1 MTEQSTPR
9 PAGRTPRRH
18 RALAAALAVAL
29 ITAGGVLAAQPAN
42 AAATTYYIDS
52 VNGSDSAAGTSTTQA
67 WKTLAPVNSRTFTA
81 GDSILL
87 ARGGSWTGQLA
98 PQGSGTAAAPI
109 TISAYGSGAR
119 PHLSG
124 ATLSGGGTVQLQ
136 NQSWWTIQNLDVANN
151 SGTDN
156 FGDPTAGTPR
166 SGILVR
172 NTVSNTLQRGI
183 VIRDN
188 VVSDVNGCFNCDGL
202 DAHDNGG
209 IVVDT
214 TQLGANFDGV
224 LIENNSV
231 HDVGRTGI
239 VVWDAS
245 YFTTDMTVPVQSA
258 LTSNVRIRGNT
269 VVDTDSDGILAFGT
283 DGAVMEDNVVRGAG
297 QRTIVPTD
305 ANKNWVMPASA
316 GLWPTRGMNTLV
328 QFNEVSGTQTHT
340 TDGQGFDVD
349 MGSKNTRVQY
359 NYSHDNEG
367 GFILLMGGFSSDV
380 VVRDNLSVNDGWGG
394 EKGIFTFSW
403 GVPAP
408 VKIFNNTV
416 YIPAGSPA
424 KPIYCDGD
432 AGACASSTPGQWSF
446 VNNIIDNH
454 GTGEYSYPGMGTNA
468 TFASNVFSGNHPASE
483 PADAT
488 KITAAPQFV
497 AAGTTGNGFAVADA
511 YKLTSSSPA
520 ISNGQVVSPN
530 GLRDFFGN
538 ALSTTAAPSRGFHEA
553 APPAVAPALFDPAND
568 WSISTARS
576 ANIMLDTTAPA
587 SNMAG
592 DTSRI
597 KRSDDQPGWVRW
609 DAAPGKTVT
618 LSTYYFN
625 QQPSAFT
632 IVALDGSGNATTVP
646 FTSTAATPTTNNWV
660 KRTLTSAALPAGTRA
675 VEVRFG
681 LVSSWGVQIGDITIG

>member
-1 MTEQSTPR
+1 MTERSI
-9 PAGRTPRRH
+9 RRH
-18 RALAAALAVAL
+18 GRWRAAASALAIALLGGGALLVAP
-29 ITAGGVLAAQPAN
+29 PAN
-42 AAATTYYIDS
+42 AAATTYYVDS
-52 VNGSDSAAGTSTTQA
+52 ANGNDSAAGTSPATA
-67 WKTLAPVNSRTFTA
+67 WKSFTPVNAHTFSG
-81 GDSILL
+81 GDNILL
-87 ARGGSWTGQLA
+87 SRGGSWTGQLS
-98 PQGSGTAAAPI
+98 PRGSGTAGAPI
-109 TISAYGSGAR
+109 TISAYGAGALPKISGA
-119 PHLSG
+119 SVATGG
-124 ATLSGGGTVQLQ
+124 AVQLQ
-136 NQSWWTIQNLDVANN
+136 NQSWWTIQNLDVSNN

-172 NTVSNTLQRGI
+172 NTVGNTLQRGI
-183 VIRDN
+183 VIRGN
-188 VVSDVNGCFNCDGL
+188 VVSDVNGCFNCDGI

-214 TQLGANFDGV
+214 TQLGASFDGV
-224 LIENNSV
+224 LIENNTV
-231 HDVGRTGI
+231 QDVGRTGI

-245 YFTTDMTVPVQSA
+245 YFTTNMTVIVQSA
-258 LTSNVRIRGNT
+258 LTSNVRIRANT
-269 VVDTDSDGILAFGT
+269 VIDTDSDGILAFGT
-283 DGAVMEDNVVRGAG
+283 DGAVLEHNVVRGAG

-305 ANKNWVMPASA
+305 DNKDTVMPSSA

-349 MGSKNTRVQY
+349 MGSINTRVQY

-408 VKIFNNTV
+408 VKIYNNTV

-432 AGACASSTPGQWSF
+432 AGACASTTPGQWSF
-446 VNNIIDNH
+446 TNNIIDNH
-454 GTGEYSYPGMGTNA
+454 GTGEYTYPGLGTNA
-468 TFASNVFSGNHPASE
+468 SFASNVFSGNHPVSE

-488 KITAAPQFV
+488 KITADPQFV
-497 AAGTTGNGFAVADA
+497 AAGTTGDGFAVADA
-511 YKLTSSSPA
+511 YKLTASSPA
-520 ISNGQVVSPN
+520 IASGQVMTSN

-538 ALSTTAAPSRGFHEA
+538 AVSPTAAPSRGFHEA
-553 APPAVAPALFDPAND
+553 APPAIAPALFDPADD

-576 ANIMLDTTAPA
+576 ANVVLDTTGPA

-597 KRSDDQPGWVRW
+597 KRTNNQAGWVRW
-609 DAAPGKTVT
+609 DATPGKTVT
-618 LSTYYFN
+618 LSGYFFN
-625 QQPSAFT
+625 QQPSSLT
-632 IVALDGSGNATTVP
+632 VVALDASGGETPVATTA
-646 FTSTAATPTTNNWV
+646 TAAVATTNGWT
-660 KRTLTSAALPAGTRA
+660 KRTLTSGALPAGTRA

-681 LVSSWGVQIGDITIG
+681 PVSAWGVQIGDITIG

>member
-1 MTEQSTPR
+1 MTEQPMSR
-9 PAGRTPRRH
+9 PEGRRPGARR
-18 RALAAALAVAL
+18 RALATALAVVLA
-29 ITAGGVLAAQPAN
+29 TAGGVLAAEPAQ
-42 AAATTYYIDS
+42 AAPTAYYVDS
-52 VNGSDSAAGTSTTQA
+52 VNGSDAAAGTSPATA
-67 WKTLAPVNSRTFTA
+67 WKSLAPVNAHTFVA

-87 ARGGSWTGQLA
+87 ARGGTWTGQLA
-98 PQGSGTAAAPI
+98 PQGSGTASAPI
-109 TISAYGSGAR
+109 TVSAYGSGAL

-124 ATLSGGGTVQLQ
+124 ASLASGGTVQLQ
-136 NQSWWTIQNLDVANN
+136 NQSWWTIQNLDVSND

-156 FGDPTAGTPR
+156 FGDPTGGTPR

-172 NTVSNTLQRGI
+172 NTVANTLQRGI
-183 VIRDN
+183 VIRSN
-188 VVSDVNGCFNCDGL
+188 VVSDVNGCFHCADI

-214 TQLGANFDGV
+214 TQLGASFDGV
-224 LIENNSV
+224 LIENNTV

-245 YFTTDMTVPVQSA
+245 YFTTDMTVIVQSA

-269 VVDTDSDGILAFGT
+269 VIDPDSDGILAFGT
-283 DGAVMEDNVVRGAG
+283 DGAVLEYNVVRGAG
-297 QRTIVPTD
+297 QRTTD
-305 ANKNWVMPASA
+305 AGNMPASA

-328 QFNEVSGTQTHT
+328 QFNEVSGTRTHG

-367 GFILLMGGFSSDV
+367 GFLLLMGGYSSDV
-380 VVRDNLSVNDGWGG
+380 VVRDNLSVNDAWGG
-394 EKGIFTFSW
+394 VKGVFTFSW
-403 GVPAP
+403 GVPGP
-408 VKIFNNTV
+408 VKIYNNTV

-424 KPIYCDGD
+424 NPIYCDGD
-432 AGACASSTPGQWSF
+432 AGACASTTPGQWSF
-446 VNNIIDNH
+446 VNNIVDNH
-454 GTGEYSYPGMGTNA
+454 GTGAYTYPGMGTNA

-488 KITAAPQFV
+488 KITADPRFV

-511 YKLTSSSPA
+511 YKLLSTSPA
-520 ISNGQVVSPN
+520 ISTGQVVSPN

-553 APPAVAPALFDPAND
+553 APPAVAPALFDPVND

-618 LSTYYFN
+618 LSTFSFN
-625 QQPSAFT
+625 QGPSAFT
-632 IVALDGSGNATTVP
+632 IVALDGSGTATTVA
-646 FTSTAATPTTNNWV
+646 FTATAATATTNGWTT
-660 KRTLTSAALPAGTRA
+660 RTITSAALPAGTRA

>member
-1 MTEQSTPR
+1 MTEQSKTR
-9 PAGRTPRRH
+9 PARR
-18 RALAAALAVAL
+18 RALATVLAVVVA
-29 ITAGGVLAAQPAN
+29 TAGGVLAAQPAS
-42 AAATTYYIDS
+42 AAPNTFYVDS
-52 VNGSDSAAGTSTTQA
+52 VNGSDAAAGTSASTA
-67 WKTLAPVNSRTFTA
+67 WKSLAPVNAHTFTA

-87 ARGGSWTGQLA
+87 ARGGTWTGQLS
-98 PQGSGTAAAPI
+98 PQGSGTASAPV
-109 TISAYGSGAR
+109 TISAYGTGAL

-124 ATLSGGGTVQLQ
+124 ATLATGGTVQLQ
-136 NQSWWTIQNLDVANN
+136 NQSWWTIQNLDVSNN
-151 SGTDN
+151 SGVDN

-172 NTVSNTLQRGI
+172 NTVANTTQRGI
-183 VIRDN
+183 VIRGN
-188 VVSDVNGCFNCDGL
+188 VVSDVNGCFNCTDI

-214 TQLGANFDGV
+214 TQLGASFDGV
-224 LIENNSV
+224 LVENNSV

-245 YFTTDMTVPVQSA
+245 YFTTDMTVIVQSA

-269 VVDTDSDGILAFGT
+269 VVNPDSDGILAFGT
-283 DGAVMEDNVVRGAG
+283 DGAVMEYNVVRGAG
-297 QRTIVPTD
+297 QRTITD
-305 ANKNWVMPASA
+305 TTKMPASA
-316 GLWPTRGMNTLV
+316 GLWPTRGMNTLM
-328 QFNEVSGTQTHT
+328 QFNEVSGTRTHF

-367 GFILLMGGFSSDV
+367 GFILLMGGYSSDV

-394 EKGIFTFSW
+394 QKGIFTFSW
-403 GVPAP
+403 GVPGP
-408 VKIFNNTV
+408 VKIYNNTV
-416 YIPAGSPA
+416 YIPTGSSA

-454 GTGEYSYPGMGTNA
+454 GTGDYSYPGMGTNA
-468 TFASNVFSGNHPASE
+468 TFSSNVFSGNHPASE
-483 PADAT
+483 PADPT
-488 KITAAPQFV
+488 KLTSDPLFV
-497 AAGTTGNGFAVADA
+497 APGTTGNGFGVADA
-511 YKLTSSSPA
+511 YKLRSTSPA
-520 ISNGQVVSPN
+520 ISNGQVIATN

-538 ALSTTAAPSRGFHEA
+538 ALSNTAAPTCGFYEA

-576 ANIMLDTTAPA
+576 ANIMLDTTAPT

-592 DTSRI
+592 DASRI

-609 DAAPGKTVT
+609 DATPGKTVT

-625 QQPSAFT
+625 QGPGAFT
-632 IVALDGSGNATTVP
+632 IVALDGSGNATIVP
-646 FTSTAATPTTNNWV
+646 FTATAATSTTNGWA
-660 KRTLTSAALPAGTRA
+660 KRTITSSALPAGTRA

-681 LVSSWGVQIGDITIG
+681 LVSSWGVQIGDITVG